1 MNAEQIMKI
10 FADTAYI
17 RTGGSPEELRT
28 AQYLQD
34 KIAGLGLKAEI
45 VPFDVPMSR
54 IQEAVLQVDGV
65 EVTCKG
71 YLCAGNGE
79 VEAPFYYLRD
89 SSPYA
94 LSKCRGKIVMIDG
107 YLGYWVYHDLLE
119 NGAVGFVTY
128 DGNTNYADRDIDQ
141 RELRSYVHNGNRIP
155 GVNINANVIC
165 SLGVLIVGFAML
177 IKGADLFVE
186 GASKIAA
193 KFKIPQIVIGL
204 TIVAMGTSAP
214 EAAISISAAF
224 QDAAAI
230 SIGNVVGSNIMNIL
244 LILGVSAVITNLKI
258 KPNTLKFEI
267 PFVVIITAVLLLLGW
282 IGGGLDK
289 IDGVIM
295 LVLFAAFLG
304 YLFYLYKKGDDS
316 SADEVPQLTEKDKIP
331 VLIFIT
337 LIGLVSIVLGSDL
350 TVASAKSIAQVIGVD
365 DRTISLTV
373 VAFGTSLPEL
383 ITCIAASLKKKSDIA
398 IGNIIGSN
406 IFNILFVVGLASI
419 CSPSVLTFGEAFIID
434 TIVAIAT
441 AVLLGLLVLRKKEL
455 TRAGGIIMLVAYAG
469 YFAYLFINP
478 LGLA

>member
-71 YLCAGNGE
+71 HLCAGSGE

-155 GVNINANVIC
+155 GVNINAKDAVELIRRGASTAKITLKQEEYTGQSHNVVLDMPGQVDEYIAFTAHYDSTSLSQGAYDNMSG
-165 SLGVLIVGFAML
+165 SLG
-177 IKGADLFVE
+177 
-186 GASKIAA
+186 
-193 KFKIPQIVIGL
+193 
-204 TIVAMGTSAP
+204 
-214 EAAISISAAF
+214 
-224 QDAAAI
+224 
-230 SIGNVVGSNIMNIL
+230 
-244 LILGVSAVITNLKI
+244 ILGIAEHFAARPHRYGLRFIWCGSEERGLLGSKAYCADEEKLKNCVLNINLDMIGCIMGKFISCVTGEEKMCHYISYLGDELGFPVEVKLDVYSSDSTPFADKGVPAVSFARIAP
-258 KPNTLKFEI
+258 PNTATIHNRYDTMALMKGEQM
-267 PFVVIITAVLLLLGW
+267 VLDTDFL
-282 IGGGLDK
+282 IAFAERMANAARCPVAREMPENMKEKLD
-289 IDGVIM
+289 I
-295 LVLFAAFLG
+295 
-304 YLFYLYKKGDDS
+304 YL
-316 SADEVPQLTEKDKIP
+316 
-331 VLIFIT
+331 
-337 LIGLVSIVLGSDL
+337 
-350 TVASAKSIAQVIGVD
+350 
-365 DRTISLTV
+365 
-373 VAFGTSLPEL
+373 
-383 ITCIAASLKKKSDIA
+383 C
-398 IGNIIGSN
+398 
-406 IFNILFVVGLASI
+406 
-419 CSPSVLTFGEAFIID
+419 
-434 TIVAIAT
+434 
-441 AVLLGLLVLRKKEL
+441 RK
-455 TRAGGIIMLVAYAG
+455 RA
-469 YFAYLFINP
+469 P
-478 LGLA
+478 KQ